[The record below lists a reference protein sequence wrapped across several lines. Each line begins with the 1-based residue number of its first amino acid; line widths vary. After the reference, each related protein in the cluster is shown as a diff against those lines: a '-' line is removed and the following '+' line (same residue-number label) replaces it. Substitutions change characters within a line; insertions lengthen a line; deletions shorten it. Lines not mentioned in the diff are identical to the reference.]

1 MLKAQLN
8 LLWPFSLVNPFTRGW
23 VKSFLVS
30 STPQSWGEIFASSL
44 RNPGGLWGA
53 HVRTPLYLEPGKG
66 GRENSSAWSLCEDIS
81 DFHCCYLK
89 NTQKTQN
96 KHNESCVAKL
106 PLTSWHPRLS
116 QPSATSS
123 LSISFLKWW
132 LDIFWLHPSCEWKQ
146 WTPPAPSQGDAAS
159 KKCPS
164 LSLQHPTAPLVSL
177 VGSGGS
183 WALNPSHFRATIPQ
197 IQPFLQKRICETWR
211 THRCLYKCRW
221 SNASELSH
229 FTLHFPLKHTHKPLL
244 LFVWLEIGKWPGV
257 WMNCCRGQHTSLE
270 IFGDLYKTRF
280 SCMTI
285 IFTFSNTSLLHF
297 WTSNEGENL
306 WIPKTTVIIRRIHE
320 AEAHYCWFSALHMNL
335 NITLGTNEPKFL
347 KTL

>member
-30 STPQSWGEIFASSL
+30 STPQSWGENFASSL

-66 GRENSSAWSLCEDIS
+66 GRENSSAWSLCEDIL

-89 NTQKTQN
+89 ITQKTQC

-106 PLTSWHPRLS
+106 PLTSYAQGYPSPL
-116 QPSATSS
+116 QPP
-123 LSISFLKWW
+123 ISFPKLW
-132 LDIFWLHPSCEWKQ
+132 LDISGSILLVSGSNGHLQLLPKGMQHPINAPASLSSTSTQQLPWCPGWAQ
-146 WTPPAPSQGDAAS
+146 GAPSWQAQHSTPPILG
-159 KKCPS
+159 
-164 LSLQHPTAPLVSL
+164 
-177 VGSGGS
+177 
-183 WALNPSHFRATIPQ
+183 PQ
-197 IQPFLQKRICETWR
+197 FHKSNKSTEFLQKSICKTRR

-229 FTLHFPLKHTHKPLL
+229 FTLHFPFEHTHKALL

-285 IFTFSNTSLLHF
+285 MFTFSNTSLLHF
-297 WTSNEGENL
+297 WTSNKGENL

-320 AEAHYCWFSALHMNL
+320 AEAHYCWF
-335 NITLGTNEPKFL
+335 
-347 KTL
+347 